1 MHVNENPLH
10 VTQSLQ
16 MFFHTGACWV
26 RGGLP
31 VGGVPQEDQ
40 EPGRSPLPL
49 PPQGRV
55 QACFQ
60 GLSFIY
66 FVTAFHIRIGSGFN
80 QVSGSVSGNAKQE

>member
-1 MHVNENPLH
+1 MHVNKKAFSRSSPFIC
-10 VTQSLQ
+10 
-16 MFFHTGACWV
+16 FFHAGTCWV

-60 GLSFIY
+60 GQSFIY
-66 FVTAFHIRIGSGFN
+66 FVMSKYSTLFSLSNKGIHFT
-80 QVSGSVSGNAKQE
+80 